1 MLEQSGI
8 ILLEPI
14 MKLEVVMPEE
24 YSSRVMGD
32 LGKRRAQI
40 QEVTVRGQYK
50 VIIIELFFINIANKL
65 ES

>member
-1 MLEQSGI
+1 MLEQAGI

-24 YSSRVMGD
+24 YSSRVMSD
-32 LGKRRAQI
+32 LSKRRAQI

-50 VIIIELFFINIANKL
+50 VINYN
-65 ES
+65 